1 MNKPKYRFIQTLFDQ
16 GGEVYEVGG
25 TVRDHLLHR
34 SHKDND
40 LLVTKLSYTQILD
53 ILKPLGE
60 VFTVGKSFGVIKF
73 HPKESPDL
81 CFDLALPRKEV
92 STGVGHRDFEVDFN
106 PDLPVEFDLAR
117 RDFTINAMA
126 LHLKKQTLI
135 DPFGGEE
142 DLKGKILRA
151 VSDRAFEEDPLRLLR
166 GIQFAARFELIV
178 EEKTL
183 ASIKKN
189 ASLIQTVSV
198 ERIAEEI
205 RKLFLARQPSRGFV
219 LMQQTGLL
227 GHVFPE
233 LEQNV
238 GVKQGNK
245 IRNDDVFMHTMR
257 VLDASREDKAIP
269 SAGDLE
275 LMLSALYHD
284 VGKARTRRFVP
295 EKNRI
300 TFYGHQTLS
309 NKMARKRFQVLKL
322 STIGVDVERVA
333 NLIEHHMFQTKSF
346 FSDRAIRRF
355 INKVGPDLILKLVD
369 LRLADNRGGKYPEGI
384 HGVLRLRKK
393 IAEEL
398 ANQPPLSPKDLA
410 VSGFDIM
417 KLGVPEGPLVG
428 QILKDL
434 LEVVID
440 NPERNNQE
448 ELIQLAKEIIQKE
461 QGKK

>member
-166 GIQFAARFELIV
+166 GIQL
-178 EEKTL
+178 
-183 ASIKKN
+183 
-189 ASLIQTVSV
+189 
-198 ERIAEEI
+198 EEI

-417 KLGVPEGPLVG
+417 KIGVPEGPLVG